1 MLNEMLLFSED
12 KFGTFCNQILSYV
25 EGEVEVYYS

>member
-12 KFGTFCNQILSYV
+12 KFGTFCNLILSYV
-25 EGEVEVYYS
+25 EEETGVY